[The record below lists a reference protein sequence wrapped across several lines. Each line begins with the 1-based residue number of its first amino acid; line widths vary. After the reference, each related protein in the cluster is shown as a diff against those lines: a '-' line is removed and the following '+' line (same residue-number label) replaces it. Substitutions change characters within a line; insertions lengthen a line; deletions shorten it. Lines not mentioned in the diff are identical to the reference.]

1 MVARILV
8 LWQGEAFATDEGVL
22 GFTDGAADIAFGKA
36 VDGGQFEL
44 GMVMTQIA
52 QGKQQLVCQA
62 ERMRPA

>member
-22 GFTDGAADIAFGKA
+22 GFTDGAADITFGKA

-44 GMVMTQIA
+44 GMVMAQIA
-52 QGKQQLVCQA
+52 
-62 ERMRPA
+62 

>member
-1 MVARILV
+1 MF
-8 LWQGEAFATDEGVL
+8 WQGKAFATDEGVL
-22 GFTDGAADIAFGKA
+22 GFTDGAADITFRKA